1 MNESVYIAALAISVL
16 GLLGGGWWAIKTL
29 QQLQQRLEL
38 RSSDLERLDKNL
50 QMLNSVSIGM
60 GQRLLALEQKLLQIK
75 QQAPQVDV
83 QPHDV
88 SYTQAMQ
95 MFDRGFDAATVATSC
110 SISRSEAQ
118 LMALIRQQAQQP
130 APLVD

>member
-16 GLLGGGWWAIKTL
+16 GLLGGGWWAFKTL

-38 RSSDLERLDKNL
+38 RSGDLERLDKNL